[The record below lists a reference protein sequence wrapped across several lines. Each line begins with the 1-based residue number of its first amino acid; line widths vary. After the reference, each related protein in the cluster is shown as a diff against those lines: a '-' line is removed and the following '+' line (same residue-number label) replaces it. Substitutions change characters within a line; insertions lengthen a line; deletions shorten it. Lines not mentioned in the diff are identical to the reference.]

1 MKITD
6 SMQCDIWYQALL
18 ERAVEYTGVF
28 FVGVKTTGVFCI
40 SVCRARKPRREN
52 VEFYNDFK
60 SALDAGFR
68 PCKVCRPT
76 ENARTAPA
84 FVEQALR
91 LLREAPKVRLS
102 DSELRQHDISPERV
116 RRWFLQKPRDHLS
129 GFSTDAAF
137 EYGASG
143 IKSRP
148 LNYRCRFR

>member
-18 ERAVEYTGVF
+18 ERAVEFTGVF

-102 DSELRQHDISPERV
+102 DSELRQHDISPNA
-116 RRWFLQKPRDHLS
+116 F
-129 GFSTDAAF
+129 AA
-137 EYGASG
+137 GSCKTTG
-143 IKSRP
+143 SP
-148 LNYRCRFR
+148 FRLFNGCSV

>member
-1 MKITD
+1 MSGANPTLFLRCFLTMKITD

-18 ERAVEYTGVF
+18 ERAVEFTGVF

-91 LLREAPKVRLS
+91 LLREAQRSASAIASYVSTILARNAFAAGSCKTTGSPFRLFNGCS
-102 DSELRQHDISPERV
+102 V
-116 RRWFLQKPRDHLS
+116 
-129 GFSTDAAF
+129 
-137 EYGASG
+137 
-143 IKSRP
+143 
-148 LNYRCRFR
+148 